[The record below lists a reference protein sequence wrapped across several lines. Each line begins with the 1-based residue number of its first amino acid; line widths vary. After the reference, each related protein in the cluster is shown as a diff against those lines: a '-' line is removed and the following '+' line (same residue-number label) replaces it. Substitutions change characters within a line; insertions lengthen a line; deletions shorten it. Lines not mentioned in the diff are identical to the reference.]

1 MVERIKGVCVAEQRE
16 YLEAEN
22 KAYDMLIEA
31 GYLPYG
37 NEKTKWRTVS
47 VFKKVESWERS
58 NYIGE
63 FKNFQDA
70 ANRLVNVEVQ

>member
-1 MVERIKGVCVAEQRE
+1 MIERIEGISVAEQRM

-22 KAYDMLIEA
+22 KAHDTLIES

-37 NEKTKWRTVS
+37 NEKTKWRTIS
-47 VFKKVESWERS
+47 IFKKVEPGERS

-70 ANRLVNVEVQ
+70 MEQLIRQSN